1 MLEKGAGPQDLWL
14 LKDLIYQLHGRKTR
28 LHLGQLDLTVQFL
41 EQREDSLTDL
51 SSLAELVKIVYK
63 MCYHN

>member
-14 LKDLIYQLHGRKTR
+14 LKDLIYQLHSCKTR

-51 SSLAELVKIVYK
+51 PSLAELVQIVYK
-63 MCYHN
+63 MISHY